1 MWHSGKVKYLSGN
14 KPFDPRKPVRR
25 TNVYNDSIFREI
37 VFSVT
42 VNVICMALVFVMTSF
57 HHQVI
62 DKNIGPSSRI
72 IVVLKNF
79 YYNFTSIPVFFNLFQ
94 IVPIVLPSVSFVH
107 PLVRVNASVFQ
118 FEFQQWPI
126 LVYFTHLKYFSCFM
140 SIIGVLLSFFLLYRK
155 LNRTRN
161 NQQSIQKAQGPYFRL
176 HLLSV
181 CPSNRPSVRL
191 SVHLFVCLSCYPS
204 VHI

>member
-1 MWHSGKVKYLSGN
+1 MWHSGKVKFLSGN

-57 HHQVI
+57 HHQSI
-62 DKNIGPSSRI
+62 DKNIGPLSRI
-72 IVVLKNF
+72 IFITTLRVF
-79 YYNFTSIPVFFNLFQ
+79 QCFFFNLFQ

-140 SIIGVLLSFFLLYRK
+140 SIIGVLLSFFFALQEVK
-155 LNRTRN
+155 QNTE
-161 NQQSIQKAQGPYFRL
+161 
-176 HLLSV
+176 
-181 CPSNRPSVRL
+181 
-191 SVHLFVCLSCYPS
+191 
-204 VHI
+204 

>member
-1 MWHSGKVKYLSGN
+1 MWHSGKVKFLSGN
-14 KPFDPRKPVRR
+14 KPFYPRKPVRR

-37 VFSVT
+37 VFPVT

-57 HHQVI
+57 HHQAI
-62 DKNIGPSSRI
+62 DKNIDPSSRI

-79 YYNFTSIPVFFNLFQ
+79 YYNITSIPVFLIYFKLF
-94 IVPIVLPSVSFVH
+94 PLYFRPSVSFVH

-140 SIIGVLLSFFLLYRK
+140 SIIGVLLSFFALQEVK
-155 LNRTRN
+155 QNTE
-161 NQQSIQKAQGPYFRL
+161 
-176 HLLSV
+176 
-181 CPSNRPSVRL
+181 
-191 SVHLFVCLSCYPS
+191 
-204 VHI
+204 